1 MRKTIVES
9 EQEAQVKT
17 TVGAEIQRRY
27 IYCQVYSRLL
37 YKERVPCVKRHES
50 QFIQIS
56 LYDDIIKSITV
67 TFTNTKY
74 ETEMFVF
81 LNRKKKERSS
91 SGWIL
96 IFKSFFFLRLQLDG
110 SIVTP
115 PFSL

>member
-1 MRKTIVES
+1 MK
-9 EQEAQVKT
+9 KN
-17 TVGAEIQRRY
+17 
-27 IYCQVYSRLL
+27 
-37 YKERVPCVKRHES
+37 VPCVKRHES